1 MGETYRSINEINSNS
16 GAYKKGSFV
25 DSVVSDLRIKENEK
39 RLVGKLISCN
49 KCIYPNLIKVVE
61 DDLIPGIRVVGYK
74 MEPCNSIDPENFPT
88 RLCGHGITKSA
99 ENLNKKCQ
107 NCMYADRSQI
117 FEVSKDGNMTV
128 SLILYHCKFTKKNSD
143 IVWNRA
149 NYFCKKFKPLEKT
162 K

>member
-1 MGETYRSINEINSNS
+1 MGETYRSINEINTNS

-39 RLVGKLISCN
+39 RLVSKLISCN
-49 KCIYPNLIKVVE
+49 QCIYPNLVKVVE
-61 DDLIPGIRVVGYK
+61 DDLIPGIRVIGYK
-74 MEPCNSIDPENFPT
+74 MESCNYINSENFPT
-88 RLCGHGITKSA
+88 RLCGHGAIKSA

-107 NCMYADRSQI
+107 NCRYADKSQI
-117 FEVSKDGNMTV
+117 FEVSKDGNMTL
-128 SLILYHCKFTKKNSD
+128 SLILYHCSFYRKNND
-143 IVWNRA
+143 TTWYRA